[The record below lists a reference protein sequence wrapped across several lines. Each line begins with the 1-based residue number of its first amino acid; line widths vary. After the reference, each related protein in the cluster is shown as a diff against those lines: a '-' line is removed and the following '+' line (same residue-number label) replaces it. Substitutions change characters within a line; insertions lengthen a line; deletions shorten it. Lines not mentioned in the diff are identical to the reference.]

1 MKNTNKIK
9 SIGKM
14 IRRIC
19 ILDHPIPKIDKNYN
33 SSIIIIPS
41 DQINK
46 RNDILIKILNWKA
59 GICKL
64 GYYIT
69 FISTIIETD
78 CPGEELTP
86 AMDKIGP
93 FSEIFDEISDIYE
106 PIDKNF
112 EGNIYINS
120 SYDFSYNF
128 ENDINDV
135 LKIYGKITGENY
147 LIK

>member
-1 MKNTNKIK
+1 MKNSNKIK

-41 DQINK
+41 TQINR

-64 GYYIT
+64 VY
-69 FISTIIETD
+69 
-78 CPGEELTP
+78 
-86 AMDKIGP
+86 
-93 FSEIFDEISDIYE
+93 
-106 PIDKNF
+106 
-112 EGNIYINS
+112 
-120 SYDFSYNF
+120 
-128 ENDINDV
+128 
-135 LKIYGKITGENY
+135 
-147 LIK
+147 